1 MIIRVQEIKK
11 TLKVNFKMKKTYIN
25 PSIVVVRLGMTQPI
39 AGSGTGSLS
48 TTSATFYDD
57 NATGAAMTKGIGDV
71 NVWDDEW

>member
-1 MIIRVQEIKK
+1 
-11 TLKVNFKMKKTYIN
+11 MKKTYIN
-25 PSIVVVRLGMTQPI
+25 PSMLVVHLGMTQPI
-39 AGSGTGSLS
+39 AGSGSLS